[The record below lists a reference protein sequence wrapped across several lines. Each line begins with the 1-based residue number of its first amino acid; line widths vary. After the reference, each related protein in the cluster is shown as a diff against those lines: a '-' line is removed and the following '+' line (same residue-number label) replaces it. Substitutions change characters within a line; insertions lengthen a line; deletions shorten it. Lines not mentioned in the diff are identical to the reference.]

1 MIALRSVLLV
11 VWFAGAVAG
20 PAALQRSPER
30 SDSRSWQAAYD
41 DGLAASKRGDWAGA
55 EQAFRTAIAK
65 GGKDRSARVLFYG
78 TRREPFYPEYYLAV
92 ALMNGGKPTEAAAL
106 FDRIQREKL
115 VPANA
120 QEFSQIAANIQK
132 AQDLARSTPAAT
144 GPTVFQSSAQGPG
157 NTRGQNTAT
166 PSGPAGPSAADIAK
180 ARQDRDRFEL
190 LLTNANTEL
199 ATKRLTTARQAA
211 NEAKGLGI
219 DAARADALLKRI
231 DVEDAIESTRAAVA
245 AGNVADAR
253 RLADRVRSL
262 DAANTELPAILKQI
276 DQLVAASA
284 TAALERTAMRRFY
297 SGQYKQ
303 ALETMSPLLGQ
314 SGGSPRIYFYAA
326 CSNAALGLLEAN
338 GDERLKAARELFAKA
353 RPFAN
358 ELAADRRFV
367 SPRILE
373 VLDAGKLP

>member
-1 MIALRSVLLV
+1 MIALRSVLLA
-11 VWFAGAVAG
+11 VWFAGAFAA

-65 GGKDRSARVLFYG
+65 GGKDRNPRVLFYG

-92 ALMNGGKPTEAAAL
+92 ALMNSGKPTEAAAL

-120 QEFSQIAANIQK
+120 QEFSLIAANLQK
-132 AQDLARSTPAAT
+132 AQDLARATPGQPTEFKSTGQRNT
-144 GPTVFQSSAQGPG
+144 GAQ
-157 NTRGQNTAT
+157 NSAT
-166 PSGPAGPSAADIAK
+166 PSAPAGPSASEIAK
-180 ARQDRDRFEL
+180 AQTEARDRFEL
-190 LLTNANTEL
+190 LLTNASREL
-199 ATKRLTTARQAA
+199 AAKRLTTARQAA
-211 NEAKGLGI
+211 NDAKALGI
-219 DAARADALLKRI
+219 DAVRADALLKRI
-231 DVEDAIESTRAAVA
+231 DVEDAVESTRAALA

-297 SGQYKQ
+297 SGQYRQ
-303 ALETMSPLLGQ
+303 ALETMSPLLAQ

-326 CSNAALGLLEAN
+326 CSNAALGLLEPN

-367 SPRILE
+367 SPKILE